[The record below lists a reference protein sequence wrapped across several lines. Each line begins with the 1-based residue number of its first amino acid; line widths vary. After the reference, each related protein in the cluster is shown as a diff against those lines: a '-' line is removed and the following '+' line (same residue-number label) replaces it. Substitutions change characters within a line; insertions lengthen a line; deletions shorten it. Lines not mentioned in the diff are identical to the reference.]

1 MLLLLLLWLLLF
13 LLRLL
18 SLLDCRCYFIIV
30 IIIIIVNFNLLLRG
44 HKPTPSQESNTLSEV
59 SCTTTVSMDSGP
71 LKHRNNSSQNFLNPF
86 LYCPVWNNSELF
98 CRWFIST
105 TFSVVHHEI
114 LINFLY
120 LLVTLRIKNMWYI
133 LEFLLLPFHKLAQVP
148 GVLVVLY
155 KHLKKIE

>member
-30 IIIIIVNFNLLLRG
+30 IIIIVVNFNLLLRG

-86 LYCPVWNNSELF
+86 LYCHVWNNSELF

-114 LINFLY
+114 LINFLF
-120 LLVTLRIKNMWYI
+120 LLVTLRIRNMWYI
-133 LEFLLLPFHKLAQVP
+133 LEFWLLPIL
-148 GVLVVLY
+148 
-155 KHLKKIE
+155 